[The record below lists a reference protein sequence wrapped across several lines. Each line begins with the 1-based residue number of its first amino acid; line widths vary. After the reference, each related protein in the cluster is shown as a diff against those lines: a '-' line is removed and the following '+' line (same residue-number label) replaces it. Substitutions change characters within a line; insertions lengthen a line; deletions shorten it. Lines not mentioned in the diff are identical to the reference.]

1 MSRRITLHVQM
12 KLLSDT
18 ILGAGFS
25 IPGGE
30 DIAVRRDPDGHPYL
44 EGSTLKGLL
53 RESLENWTVWT
64 GGSEADVEEPIGASS
79 SRGSG
84 YRILPP
90 RRRSAMEQGP
100 LRR

>member
-64 GGSEADVEEPIGASS
+64 GGSEADASAGERS
-79 SRGSG
+79 
-84 YRILPP
+84 LPGRCIAP
-90 RRRSAMEQGP
+90 ARMRCW
-100 LRR
+100 